1 MITEPIPG
9 KLNVMSLTDALAY
22 LTDELPG
29 TGGDIKQR
37 PGDFLVEERPL
48 YPTRGHGEHV
58 FLFIEKTS
66 LTTTDV
72 VRDLTRAFRV
82 GRNDIGYAGLKD
94 KHAIVRQHFSVW
106 LPDRKDEDEC
116 IKRLDDRR
124 LLKVLWHDRHTNKLR
139 RGHHGGNRFVIRI
152 RGVQPND
159 MLKAKAIVDKLYAH
173 GVPNFVGDQ
182 RFGYR
187 QHNHMLGKL
196 LLRGEYEQMLDEML
210 GQPIDADPPN
220 MQKARAAYD
229 VRDYETALQ
238 HWPKHLRF
246 DRQAL
251 DALRQGRDAKQAV
264 MAIYRSQREFLI
276 SALQSAMFNSV
287 LDRRLREDKLTQL
300 MPGDLA
306 WKHDSRSV
314 FNVDEEVAEKENAAD
329 GRIHTIEV
337 SPSGPM
343 WGINMTRATGEPG
356 DVEQQVLDVY
366 EVKPEELAGV
376 GDVHA
381 EGSRR
386 PMRIALRDPEVS
398 AGSDEHGPYIRLG
411 FEMPRGAFATIVLRE
426 VMKDTKP
433 SKPEVPPPVV
443 IKTKKPTQTEAQ

>member
-1 MITEPIPG
+1 
-9 KLNVMSLTDALAY
+9 MSLTDSLAY
-22 LTDELPG
+22 LTADLPG
-29 TGGDIKQR
+29 IGGIIKQR
-37 PGDFLVEERPL
+37 PEDFLVEEQPL
-48 YPTRGHGEHV
+48 YAMRGQGEHV
-58 FLFIEKTS
+58 FLLIEKTS
-66 LTTTDV
+66 LTTTDI
-72 VRDLTRAFRV
+72 VRDLARAFRV

-106 LPDRKDEDEC
+106 LPDRKDEAEC
-116 IKRLDDRR
+116 IERLGDRR
-124 LLKVLWHDRHTNKLR
+124 LMKVLWSDRHTNKLR
-139 RGHHGGNRFVIRI
+139 RGHHGGNRFIIRI
-152 RGVQPND
+152 RNVEPTD
-159 MLKAKAIVDKLYAH
+159 AVKAKRIIDRLYAQ

-187 QHNHMLGKL
+187 QHNHLLGKL
-196 LLRGEYEQMLDEML
+196 LLAGEYEALLDEML
-210 GQPIDADPPN
+210 GKAIDADPPN
-220 MQKARAAYD
+220 MQKARTAYD
-229 VRDYETALQ
+229 HRDYDEALR

-251 DALRQGRDAKQAV
+251 DALRQGLDAKQAV
-264 MAIYRSQREFLI
+264 MSIYRTQREFLV

-287 LDRRLREDKLTQL
+287 LDRRLREGKLAKI

-306 WKHDSRSV
+306 WKHDNRSV
-314 FNVDEEVAEKENAAD
+314 FAVDEETAEIENAPA
-329 GRIHTIEV
+329 GRVPSLEV

-356 DVEQQVLDVY
+356 EIEAQVLDIFGIL
-366 EVKPEELAGV
+366 PEQLAGV

-398 AGSDEHGPYIRLG
+398 GGSDEHGPFVKVA

-426 VMKDTKP
+426 VMKDAQPATAHQP
-433 SKPEVPPPVV
+433 TINPPV
-443 IKTKKPTQTEAQ
+443 IITKTPNSPSPRTT